1 LYFDNLNEQF
11 ILPVQHPDFYDV
23 YHIFNIRH
31 QKRDELQ
38 AYLTNKGIGTVIH
51 YPVAPHN
58 QKALAGV
65 PGIKKSY
72 PVAEEIHNTT
82 LSIPCSFSHTED
94 EIIQVIA
101 ALNSFKQ

>member
-1 LYFDNLNEQF
+1 VHDD
-11 ILPVQHPDFYDV
+11 DFYDV

-31 QKRDELQ
+31 PKRDELQ
-38 AYLTNKGIGTVIH
+38 TYLTDKGIGTVIH

-65 PGIKKSY
+65 YGIKKSY
-72 PVAEEIHNTT
+72 PIAEEIHNTT

-94 EIIQVIA
+94 EIWQVIES
-101 ALNSFKQ
+101 LNSF